1 MIRSVLR
8 LYRDAFAGLGRDVW
22 MICIVLL
29 VNRAGT
35 MVLPFI
41 TLYLTEQRG
50 MTIALA
56 GRLLSM
62 YGLGAV
68 AGAYI
73 GGWLCDRVGSVRAQQ
88 MSLITTGAGYLA
100 FIWLRGLPA
109 ISVALFL
116 LAVLAES
123 FRPSAMAAIGERA
136 PLEAQGRAY
145 ALARLAA
152 NVGMA
157 IGPAIGGWLATRAYA
172 LLFVVDAVTCW
183 LATIVLFMLPAVAPS
198 STVASSNSE
207 PAVSRSPWRD
217 GPFLL
222 LMLLVVGMATVIFQ
236 IFGTLPLYFRRYYG
250 LSATT
255 IGLLL
260 ALNALLLVLFEMI
273 TVYRLERYRRMTMIG
288 VGAFLLCLGFG
299 MMPLG
304 SSIPFAAL
312 TVAVWTFGE
321 MFSLP
326 MMNAVVATRASAAQ
340 RGRYMGVYTMAFAVA
355 FVIAPAAGTYIF
367 DRFGGDV
374 VWYAVAA
381 LGPLMFIGARMLGR
395 RFDGSFISGR

>member
-1 MIRSVLR
+1 MIRRVLR
-8 LYRDAFAGLGRDVW
+8 LYRDGFAGLGRDVW
-22 MICIVLL
+22 LICLVLL

-50 MTIALA
+50 VTVALA
-56 GRLLSM
+56 GRLLSL

-88 MSLITTGAGYLA
+88 ISLIASGAGYLG
-100 FIWLRGLPA
+100 FIWLRSLSA

-116 LAVLAES
+116 LALVAES

-136 PLEAQGRAY
+136 PLVAQGRAY

-172 LLFVVDAVTCW
+172 FLFIADASTCW
-183 LATIVLFMLPAVAPS
+183 LATIVLFLLPEVKPS
-198 STVASSNSE
+198 SREAESTSGSA
-207 PAVSRSPWRD
+207 ASRSPWRD

-222 LMLLVVGMATVIFQ
+222 LMLLVVGIATVIFQ
-236 IFGTLPLYFRRYYG
+236 IFGALPLYFRHAYG

-273 TVYRLERYRRMTMIG
+273 TVLRIERYRRMTMIG
-288 VGAFLLCLGFG
+288 LGAFLLCLGFG
-299 MMPLG
+299 LMPLG
-304 SSIPFAAL
+304 SSTLYAAF

-326 MMNAVVATRASAAQ
+326 MMNAVVANRASAVQ

-355 FVIAPAAGTYIF
+355 FVIAPAAGTHIF
-367 DRFGGDV
+367 DRFGGDTL
-374 VWYAVAA
+374 WYAIAA
-381 LGPLMFIGARMLGR
+381 LGPLMFIAARRLGR
-395 RFDGSFISGR
+395 HFG

>member
-1 MIRSVLR
+1 VIRSVLR
-8 LYRDAFAGLGRDVW
+8 LYRDAFSGLGRDVW
-22 MICIVLL
+22 LICIVLL

-41 TLYLTEQRG
+41 TLYLTEQRDL
-50 MTIALA
+50 TIAMA
-56 GRLLSM
+56 GRLLSL

-88 MSLITTGAGYLA
+88 MSLIGAGAGYLV
-100 FIWLRGLPA
+100 FIWLRSLPA
-109 ISVALFL
+109 ISIALFL
-116 LAVLAES
+116 LAVVAES

-136 PLEAQGRAY
+136 PSDALGRAY

-157 IGPAIGGWLATRAYA
+157 IGPAVGGWLATRAYA
-172 LLFVVDAVTCW
+172 LLFVADATTCW
-183 LATIVLFMLPAVAPS
+183 LATIVLFLLPKVLPS
-198 STVASSNSE
+198 STAAGPKSGSGT
-207 PAVSRSPWRD
+207 SRSPWQDR
-217 GPFLL
+217 PFLL

-236 IFGTLPLYFRRYYG
+236 IFGTLPLYFRRVYG
-250 LSATT
+250 LSATS

-273 TVYRLERYRRMTMIG
+273 MVHRLERYRRTAVIG

-304 SSIPFAAL
+304 TSIPFAAL
-312 TVAVWTFGE
+312 TVVVWTFGE

-326 MMNAVVATRASAAQ
+326 MMNAVVATRASATQ

-374 VWYAVAA
+374 VWYAIAA
-381 LGPLMFIGARMLGR
+381 MGPLMFLGARVLGR
-395 RFDGSFISGR
+395 FFDGGKPS

>member
-1 MIRSVLR
+1 VIRSILR

-22 MICIVLL
+22 LVSIVLL

-50 MTIALA
+50 LTVALA
-56 GRLLSM
+56 GRLLSL

-73 GGWLCDRVGSVRAQQ
+73 GGWMCDRVGSVRAQQ
-88 MSLITTGAGYLA
+88 ISLIATGVGYLG
-100 FIWLRGLPA
+100 FIWLRDLTA

-116 LAVLAES
+116 LALVAES
-123 FRPSAMAAIGERA
+123 FRPSAMAAIGVRA
-136 PLEAQGRAY
+136 APEAQGRAD

-152 NVGMA
+152 NVGMS
-157 IGPAIGGWLATRAYA
+157 IGPAIGGFLATRTYG
-172 LLFVVDAVTCW
+172 LLFVVDACTCW
-183 LATIVLFMLPAVAPS
+183 MAAIVLFLLPKVLPS
-198 STVASSNSE
+198 SAAAESTSTA
-207 PAVSRSPWRD
+207 AASRSPWRD

-236 IFGTLPLYFRRYYG
+236 IFGTLPLYFRRAYG
-250 LSATT
+250 LSTAT

-260 ALNALLLVLFEMI
+260 ALNSGLLVLFEMI
-273 TVYRLERYRRMTMIG
+273 MVHRIERYRRMTMIG
-288 VGAFLLCLGFG
+288 LGAFLLCLGFG
-299 MMPLG
+299 MMPFG
-304 SSIPFAAL
+304 TSIPFAAV
-312 TVAVWTFGE
+312 TIAVWTFGE

-326 MMNAVVATRASAAQ
+326 MMNAVVASRASAEQ

-355 FVIAPAAGTYIF
+355 FVISPAAGTYIF
-367 DRFGGDV
+367 DRFGGDY
-374 VWYAVAA
+374 VWYSIAA
-381 LGPLMFIGARMLGR
+381 LAPLMFIAARALGR
-395 RFDGSFISGR
+395 CFDKGSVS